1 MTDAPRITIE
11 KAADFAGQTV
21 VLQGWVH
28 NLRKSGKIAF
38 PIFRDGT
45 GFIQGVVVKATVGDE
60 IFEVAK
66 HLTQESSVRVKGQ
79 LRAEERAEGG
89 YEIEVESIEILQAV
103 SAEDPF
109 PITPKEHGIDFL
121 LDHRHL
127 WLRSRL
133 QHAIAR
139 VRHSV
144 VKASR
149 DFFDNNGFTLAD
161 TPILTPAACEGTTT
175 LFETPYF
182 DLGSAYLSQS
192 GQLYSEATAMA
203 LGKVYCFGPTFRA
216 EKSKTRRHLTEF
228 WMVEPEMPF
237 VELDGIMDLAE
248 EFVEYVV
255 ARVLEERQQELK
267 TLERDNSKLESVKRP
282 FPRMA
287 YDDAVK
293 TLQAKGSEIQW
304 GADFGNTDEGLLSEG
319 YDRPIM
325 VHRFP
330 TEIKAFYMRPDPSR
344 PEVALG
350 VDVIAPEGYGE
361 LIGGGQR
368 IHEYDDL
375 VKKID
380 EHGLPREAFDWFLD
394 LRKYGSVPH
403 GGFGMGIERCVAWIC
418 GIEHVRETIAFPRMI
433 HRVRP

>member
-1 MTDAPRITIE
+1 MTDAPSITIE

-45 GFIQGVVVKATVGDE
+45 GFIQGVVVKANVGDE
-60 IFEVAK
+60 IFELAK

-89 YEIEVESIEILQAV
+89 YEIEVEAIEILQAV

-267 TLERDNSKLESVKRP
+267 TLERDTSKLETVKRP

-293 TLQAKGSEIQW
+293 TLQSKGSEIQW
-304 GADFGNTDEGLLSEG
+304 GADFGNTDEGMLSEG
-319 YDRPIM
+319 HDRPIM

-330 TEIKAFYMRPDPSR
+330 TAIKAFYMRPDPAR

-350 VDVIAPEGYGE
+350 VDVISPEGYGE

-375 VKKID
+375 VRKID

-403 GGFGMGIERCVAWIC
+403 GGFGMGIERCVTWIC

>member
-11 KAADFAGQTV
+11 KAADFVGQTV

-45 GFIQGVVVKATVGDE
+45 GFIQGVVVKANVGDD

-66 HLTQESSVRVKGQ
+66 HLTQESSVRVRGQ

-89 YEIEVESIEILQAV
+89 YEIEVEAIEVLQAV

-237 VELDGIMDLAE
+237 VDLDGIMDLAE

-267 TLERDNSKLESVKRP
+267 TLERDSSKLESVRRP
-282 FPRMA
+282 FPRMT

-293 TLQAKGSEIQW
+293 TLQTKGSEIQW

-330 TEIKAFYMRPDPSR
+330 TEIKAFYMRPDPAR

-375 VKKID
+375 VAKID

>member
-1 MTDAPRITIE
+1 M
-11 KAADFAGQTV
+11 
-21 VLQGWVH
+21 
-28 NLRKSGKIAF
+28 
-38 PIFRDGT
+38 
-45 GFIQGVVVKATVGDE
+45 
-60 IFEVAK
+60 
-66 HLTQESSVRVKGQ
+66 
-79 LRAEERAEGG
+79 
-89 YEIEVESIEILQAV
+89 
-103 SAEDPF
+103 
-109 PITPKEHGIDFL
+109 
-121 LDHRHL
+121 
-127 WLRSRL
+127 
-133 QHAIAR
+133 
-139 VRHSV
+139 
-144 VKASR
+144 
-149 DFFDNNGFTLAD
+149 
-161 TPILTPAACEGTTT
+161 
-175 LFETPYF
+175 
-182 DLGSAYLSQS
+182 
-192 GQLYSEATAMA
+192 
-203 LGKVYCFGPTFRA
+203 
-216 EKSKTRRHLTEF
+216 
-228 WMVEPEMPF
+228 
-237 VELDGIMDLAE
+237 
-248 EFVEYVV
+248 
-255 ARVLEERQQELK
+255 
-267 TLERDNSKLESVKRP
+267 ERDNSKLESVKRP

>member
-89 YEIEVESIEILQAV
+89 YEIEVEAIEILQAV

>member
-1 MTDAPRITIE
+1 MIRPQPRQRFQGGYRNDKTGQR
-11 KAADFAGQTV
+11 AADCRT
-21 VLQGWVH
+21 
-28 NLRKSGKIAF
+28 
-38 PIFRDGT
+38 
-45 GFIQGVVVKATVGDE
+45 
-60 IFEVAK
+60 
-66 HLTQESSVRVKGQ
+66 
-79 LRAEERAEGG
+79 
-89 YEIEVESIEILQAV
+89 
-103 SAEDPF
+103 
-109 PITPKEHGIDFL
+109 
-121 LDHRHL
+121 
-127 WLRSRL
+127 
-133 QHAIAR
+133 
-139 VRHSV
+139 
-144 VKASR
+144 
-149 DFFDNNGFTLAD
+149 
-161 TPILTPAACEGTTT
+161 
-175 LFETPYF
+175 
-182 DLGSAYLSQS
+182 
-192 GQLYSEATAMA
+192 
-203 LGKVYCFGPTFRA
+203 
-216 EKSKTRRHLTEF
+216 
-228 WMVEPEMPF
+228 
-237 VELDGIMDLAE
+237 
-248 EFVEYVV
+248 
-255 ARVLEERQQELK
+255 EERQQELK

>member
-1 MTDAPRITIE
+1 
-11 KAADFAGQTV
+11 
-21 VLQGWVH
+21 
-28 NLRKSGKIAF
+28 
-38 PIFRDGT
+38 
-45 GFIQGVVVKATVGDE
+45 
-60 IFEVAK
+60 
-66 HLTQESSVRVKGQ
+66 
-79 LRAEERAEGG
+79 
-89 YEIEVESIEILQAV
+89 
-103 SAEDPF
+103 
-109 PITPKEHGIDFL
+109 
-121 LDHRHL
+121 
-127 WLRSRL
+127 
-133 QHAIAR
+133 
-139 VRHSV
+139 
-144 VKASR
+144 
-149 DFFDNNGFTLAD
+149 
-161 TPILTPAACEGTTT
+161 
-175 LFETPYF
+175 
-182 DLGSAYLSQS
+182 
-192 GQLYSEATAMA
+192 
-203 LGKVYCFGPTFRA
+203 
-216 EKSKTRRHLTEF
+216 
-228 WMVEPEMPF
+228 MVEPEMPF

-255 ARVLEERQQELK
+255 ARVLEARPQELK
-267 TLERDNSKLESVKRP
+267 TLERDTSKLESVKRP

-287 YDDAVK
+287 YDDAVQ
-293 TLQAKGSEIQW
+293 TLQSKGSEIQW

-330 TEIKAFYMRPDPSR
+330 TEIKAFYMRPDPMR

>member
-1 MTDAPRITIE
+1 
-11 KAADFAGQTV
+11 
-21 VLQGWVH
+21 
-28 NLRKSGKIAF
+28 
-38 PIFRDGT
+38 
-45 GFIQGVVVKATVGDE
+45 
-60 IFEVAK
+60 
-66 HLTQESSVRVKGQ
+66 
-79 LRAEERAEGG
+79 
-89 YEIEVESIEILQAV
+89 
-103 SAEDPF
+103 
-109 PITPKEHGIDFL
+109 
-121 LDHRHL
+121 
-127 WLRSRL
+127 
-133 QHAIAR
+133 
-139 VRHSV
+139 
-144 VKASR
+144 
-149 DFFDNNGFTLAD
+149 
-161 TPILTPAACEGTTT
+161 
-175 LFETPYF
+175 
-182 DLGSAYLSQS
+182 
-192 GQLYSEATAMA
+192 MA

-255 ARVLEERQQELK
+255 ARVLEERRQELK
-267 TLERDNSKLESVKRP
+267 TLERDTSKLETVKRP

-304 GADFGNTDEGLLSEG
+304 GADFGNTDEGMLSEG

-330 TEIKAFYMRPDPSR
+330 TAIKAFHARPGPASR
-344 PEVALG
+344 WHRRHRTWATAT
-350 VDVIAPEGYGE
+350 I
-361 LIGGGQR
+361 GGQR

-375 VKKID
+375 VRKID

>member
-45 GFIQGVVVKATVGDE
+45 GFIQGVVVKANVGDE
-60 IFEVAK
+60 LFEVAK
-66 HLTQESSVRVKGQ
+66 HLTQESSVRVRGQ

-89 YEIEVESIEILQAV
+89 YEIEVEAIEVLQAV

-133 QHAIAR
+133 QHAVAR

-255 ARVLEERQQELK
+255 ARVLEVRQQELK
-267 TLERDNSKLESVKRP
+267 TLERDTSKLETVKRP

-304 GADFGNTDEGLLSEG
+304 GADFGNTDEGMLSEG

-330 TEIKAFYMRPDPSR
+330 TEIKAFYMRPDPAR